1 MDEDQRSATWAI
13 YLALHHLAAGT
24 ILAMPLD
31 TRVTPDRMIAG
42 DLDHA
47 LSILNQVGPTA
58 AEIAPE
64 LVERVRRQLTGWET
78 AGPDRLPE
86 LLTALEDLSE
96 LTGSSLPL
104 PLPPGLI

>member
-1 MDEDQRSATWAI
+1 MEEDQRSAAWSI
-13 YLALHHLAAGT
+13 YLALHHLASGA

-31 TRVTPDRMIAG
+31 TTVTRDRMIAG

-64 LVERVRRQLTGWET
+64 LVERVRRQVSGWET
-78 AGPDRLPE
+78 AGPDRLPD
-86 LLTALEDLSE
+86 LLDALQELSE
-96 LTGSSLPL
+96 LTGASLPL
-104 PLPPGLI
+104 PLPPGLG

>member
-1 MDEDQRSATWAI
+1 MGEDQRTAVWGI
-13 YLALHHLAAGT
+13 YLALHHLASGA

-31 TRVTPDRMIAG
+31 TMVTQDRMVAG

-47 LSILNQVGPTA
+47 LGILNHLGPTA

-64 LVERVRRQLTGWET
+64 LVERARRQLADWET

-86 LLTALEDLSE
+86 LLDLLQDLSE
-96 LTGSSLPL
+96 LSGASLPL
-104 PLPPGLI
+104 PLPPGLG

>member
-1 MDEDQRSATWAI
+1 MDEDQRSAAWAI
-13 YLALHHLAAGT
+13 YRALHHLASGA

-31 TRVTPDRMIAG
+31 TMVTRDRMVAG

-64 LVERVRRQLTGWET
+64 LVERVRRQLAGWET

-86 LLTALEDLSE
+86 LLNVLEDLSK
-96 LTGSSLPL
+96 LTGVSLPL
-104 PLPPGLI
+104 PLPPGLS